1 MAKIAVVYWSGTGN
15 TQIMAEAILEGL
27 KSGGADAA
35 LFTVSEFDKSTLS
48 SYDKIAFGCPAMG
61 AEELEPDEFE
71 PFYASIEGELSGKNI
86 ALFGSYEWADGEW
99 MKTWQERAKGA
110 GANVFEGE
118 GLIIYDKPDDAGV
131 EKCKA
136 FGEKFAK

>member
-27 KSGGADAA
+27 KSGGADAS

-99 MKTWQERAKGA
+99 MKHGKREQKVQEPMFLKERD
-110 GANVFEGE
+110 
-118 GLIIYDKPDDAGV
+118 L
-131 EKCKA
+131 
-136 FGEKFAK
+136 